1 MSASTSQPRKAPD
14 SEACWAL
21 LERVAASTPL
31 RRAARLRELLL
42 YVGRRSLKEGC
53 EELHETEIGS
63 AVFERPVDY
72 DTSADTI
79 VRVNATE
86 LRKRIEAYFESEG
99 VHETLVMEIP
109 RGSYLPVFRNQA
121 AEPRTSAEITG
132 RPAAVTEVP
141 HRISANQRTF
151 DRYRWMLA
159 GLVIAVLALGWATA
173 WIQNRAMNRALYA
186 YKYSPAVGAL
196 WSGFLDTDQD
206 TDIVMEDS
214 GFLLVKTLSRQ
225 VFSLNAYLDRSYL
238 RKLQAENLSPDMHS
252 ALDVIASKNLGR
264 ASMFSLERRLLLLD
278 PQGKNLH
285 LYNARDYMP
294 ALVSHD
300 NVVLFGN
307 PTVNPWFELFENRL
321 NFTEVANDGYS
332 LSPVTN
338 RAPAPG
344 EQLIYTPTDGIQY
357 CVVAYLPSPDHS
369 GKILL
374 VQGTASESTEAGGD
388 FLLSE
393 SEMSNFQKMLHVTK
407 FPYFELLL
415 KTTAV
420 SGTHF
425 TTTIV
430 AYRAYPNLH

>member
-1 MSASTSQPRKAPD
+1 MSASTSHPRKAPD
-14 SEACWAL
+14 SETCWAL

-53 EELHETEIGS
+53 DELHESEIGS
-63 AVFERPVDY
+63 AVFERPADY

-86 LRKRIEAYFESEG
+86 LRKRIENYFESEG
-99 VHETLVMEIP
+99 THETLVMEIP
-109 RGSYLPVFRNQA
+109 RGSYLPVFRYQA
-121 AEPRTSAEITG
+121 AEARTLAEIAVL
-132 RPAAVTEVP
+132 PAAVSELP
-141 HRISANQRTF
+141 RPISGARRIS
-151 DRYRWMLA
+151 DRHRWILA
-159 GLVIAVLALGWATA
+159 GLVITVLAFGWATS
-173 WIQNRAMNRALYA
+173 WIQNRAMYRALYP
-186 YKYSPAVGAL
+186 YKYSPSVGAL
-196 WSGFLDTDQD
+196 WSEFLDTDQD

-225 VFSLNAYLDRSYL
+225 VFSLNTYLDRSYL

-264 ASMFSLERRLLLLD
+264 ASAFSLERRILLLD

-285 LYNARDYMP
+285 LYHARDYMP
-294 ALVSHD
+294 ALIAHD

-321 NFTEVANDGYS
+321 NFTEIANDGYS

-344 EQLIYTPTDGIQY
+344 EQSIYTPTDGVQY
-357 CVVAYLPSPDHS
+357 CVVAYLPNPEHN

-393 SEMSNFQKMLHVTK
+393 SQMSSFQNMLHVTR

-430 AYRAYPNLH
+430 AYRTYPTLH